1 MGASKAAYQRLYKAI
16 REGWESIP
24 QSKID
29 GLIKSMDTRVEI
41 YRLVKG
47 WHTRF

>member
-1 MGASKAAYQRLYKAI
+1 MGASEAAYQRRYEAMRK
-16 REGWESIP
+16 GWESIP

-29 GLIKSMDTRVEI
+29 GLIKSMDTRVEMC
-41 YRLVKG
+41 RLAKE